1 MSQLGLELQKGKLD
15 NIFEQIS
22 NFNQYDPTQDY
33 LKQIEFA
40 AIYHLQNEPNNL
52 NWRYTLVLSQLL
64 QRKVPDLIENLTQL
78 TQYDK
83 QNPYVWLYL
92 AFVYLYD
99 FQPRQ
104 AEAKL
109 AIAEQLQA
117 DIPELKT
124 LKTVTN
130 IMKFLPLFHF

>member
-1 MSQLGLELQKGKLD
+1 M
-15 NIFEQIS
+15 
-22 NFNQYDPTQDY
+22 
-33 LKQIEFA
+33 
-40 AIYHLQNEPNNL
+40 
-52 NWRYTLVLSQLL
+52 
-64 QRKVPDLIENLTQL
+64 
-78 TQYDK
+78 
-83 QNPYVWLYL
+83 WLYL

>member
-1 MSQLGLELQKGKLD
+1 M
-15 NIFEQIS
+15 IPT
-22 NFNQYDPTQDY
+22 DPVR
-33 LKQIEFA
+33 E
-40 AIYHLQNEPNNL
+40 
-52 NWRYTLVLSQLL
+52 
-64 QRKVPDLIENLTQL
+64 